1 MSGCLD
7 TYSAYDPGVVNI
19 NNYYNISYTLTA
31 NQNAAHNQ
39 LFLAQSLTPSRN
51 YEKWDD
57 NFICAYYTSSNNND
71 LFTDLTMAQ
80 LNSTN
85 HDAWPLNLQSQGHDT
100 TRCVNVDADS
110 TDVKWCPE
118 LQLFIGFTKT
128 NRFFI
133 LRNYCSKLKIGRHI

>member
-7 TYSAYDPGVVNI
+7 TYSAYVPGVVNI

-31 NQNAAHNQ
+31 NPNATHNQ
-39 LFLAQSLTPSRN
+39 LFLAQSLIRAGTMKN
-51 YEKWDD
+51 GMALIELQKILKQY
-57 NFICAYYTSSNNND
+57 SNNND

-133 LRNYCSKLKIGRHI
+133 LRNYWCI